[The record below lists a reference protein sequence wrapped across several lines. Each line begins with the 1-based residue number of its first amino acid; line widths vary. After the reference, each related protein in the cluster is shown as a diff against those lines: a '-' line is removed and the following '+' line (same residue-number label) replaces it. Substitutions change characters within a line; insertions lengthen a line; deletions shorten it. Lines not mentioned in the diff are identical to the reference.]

1 MSAPRLAA
9 LCATLAALLCACKD
23 TNPQQPPAVE
33 VKRKDELP
41 KWLTPIDRVDPA
53 YWLAARKSG
62 GAPVDEGREE
72 RLRAALEVGAAHFL
86 ESPRMLANRAA
97 QLADMMAEIGAA
109 EDEAE
114 SIESLARVAAATGS
128 KQTFGDLCQHYFN
141 LRKQGATRDSALAD
155 LRERYCAQNRGQ

>member
-1 MSAPRLAA
+1 MRAPRLAA
-9 LCATLAALLCACKD
+9 LCATLAALLCACED
-23 TNPQQPPAVE
+23 AAPQRGAVE

-62 GAPVDEGREE
+62 GAPVEE
-72 RLRAALEVGAAHFL
+72 SRVARLQAALDIGAAHFL
-86 ESPRMLANRAA
+86 EAPRMLANRAA
-97 QLADMMAEIGAA
+97 QLGDMLSEIGAA
-109 EDEAE
+109 EDEAQ

-141 LRKQGATRDSALAD
+141 LRKQGATRDAALAD
-155 LRERYCAQNRGQ
+155 LLERYSVQKRGQ